1 MNRSVRSKRAR
12 PARSAAPKAVPAFL
26 AGLDDARRAEV
37 ARVRAVIR
45 RSLPAGYEEVIS
57 NGMLVYQVPLARYPD
72 TYNGHPLW
80 YVALASAKSY
90 LSLHLLP
97 VYGSR
102 VMADRL
108 AEGFRKAGKKLR
120 MGKACIHFHAA
131 EDLALDTIGD
141 IVAAFPPDRW
151 IALAQAAWSRPA
163 RKRT

>member
-1 MNRSVRSKRAR
+1 MTRSVKAKRGRAAR
-12 PARSAAPKAVPAFL
+12 PAAPKSVAAFL

-37 ARVRAVIR
+37 RRVRAVIR

-97 VYGSR
+97 VYG
-102 VMADRL
+102 VPALADRL
-108 AEGFRKAGKKLR
+108 SAGFGAAGKKLK

-131 EDLALDTIGD
+131 DELALDAIGE
-141 IVAAFPPDRW
+141 IVAATPPDRW
-151 IALAQAAWSRPA
+151 IAFAQASWGRRS